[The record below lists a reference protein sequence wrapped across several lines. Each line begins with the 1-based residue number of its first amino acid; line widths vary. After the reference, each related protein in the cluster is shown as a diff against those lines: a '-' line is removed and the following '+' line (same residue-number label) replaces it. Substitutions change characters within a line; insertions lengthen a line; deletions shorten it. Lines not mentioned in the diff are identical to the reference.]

1 MIFKSLL
8 LVLFVVLSLVWVFSW
23 FLLKRWLLIFKT
35 VFIASQL
42 SCLLSHV
49 KKLLKGYCMVN
60 NRGFS
65 TLELLVVLGLISA
78 MVASMVELA
87 LQGEQAVEDYNQMI
101 LEQYKK

>member
-1 MIFKSLL
+1 
-8 LVLFVVLSLVWVFSW
+8 
-23 FLLKRWLLIFKT
+23 
-35 VFIASQL
+35 
-42 SCLLSHV
+42 
-49 KKLLKGYCMVN
+49 MVN